1 MRNKAA
7 DRLVLTGVILH
18 IIQWFTVLWAFLKI
32 ENSFGHFT
40 IYNPNVING
49 SMQSFSFMQMM
60 RSMVYSGAMVN
71 YVLFLCLHSLSFI
84 YRLMLYLSF

>member
-18 IIQWFTVLWAFLKI
+18 IIQWFSVLWAFLKI

-40 IYNPNVING
+40 IYNPKSSTVRC
-49 SMQSFSFMQMM
+49 S
-60 RSMVYSGAMVN
+60 
-71 YVLFLCLHSLSFI
+71 LFHLC
-84 YRLMLYLSF
+84 R